1 LTLHVSGCAKGC
13 AHPGVAA
20 LTVIGPDR
28 LVVQGRAGD
37 TPHGTTSAAEFIAGL
52 SRLDAERQHSH
63 GAEECSA
70 DMLSRLGATRVL
82 ALMNGE
88 PVHD

>member
-1 LTLHVSGCAKGC
+1 LTI
-13 AHPGVAA
+13 
-20 LTVIGPDR
+20 IGPDR

-37 TPHGTTSAAEFIAGL
+37 TPHGTTSAAELIAGL
-52 SRLDAERQHSH
+52 ARLDAERQHSH